1 MKHYL
6 KSTWDKCIPLETK
19 SGEDDAATLEKVVKQ
34 FGAYH
39 DENKKLFTGV
49 SDEQKNLRKEL
60 EDLELRLGRKGLGT
74 ADGKPDPKPERKAIA
89 AFIRTG
95 DETELKALSAGSDP
109 DGGYTV
115 LPVMSAGMTQKIW
128 DQSVIARLADR
139 ITIDAG
145 DRWEEV
151 VDFNEAGASWVG
163 ETSARPA
170 TTTPQIGK
178 ISIPVQEIYAL
189 QTVTQRLL
197 DDSSFDIGGWVE
209 GKIGDKFGRTE
220 GDAFING
227 DGVAKPRGFL
237 THTNVTTTDATRA
250 FGEIQYVKTGA
261 ASSFGTTVA
270 TTGDKLIDMV
280 YALRAPYRQGD
291 GVAWI
296 MNSNTANVVRK
307 FKIGATIDSYM
318 WQPGLVA
325 GEPASLLGYP
335 VEIDEYMPDLGTN
348 TYPIAFGNWKKAYK
362 IIEKNGIRMLRD
374 PFTSKPNVLFYAY
387 KRIGGG
393 LANSEA
399 IKLLKC
405 EI

>member
-1 MKHYL
+1 MKHVFP
-6 KSTWDKCIPLETK
+6 KNLETK
-19 SGEDDAATLEKVVKQ
+19 SGDDDAAILDKVVKQ

-39 DENKKLFTGV
+39 AENKKLFAGV
-49 SDEQKNLRKEL
+49 SDEQKNLRMEI
-60 EDLELRLGRKGLGT
+60 EDLELRLARKGFTT

-95 DETELKALSAGSDP
+95 DETELKALSVGSDP

-115 LPVMSAGMTQKIW
+115 LPVMSAGMTQKIF

-139 ITIDAG
+139 ISIDAG
-145 DRWEEV
+145 DAWEEV

-163 ETSARPA
+163 ENSARPA
-170 TTTPQIGK
+170 TTTPQIGL
-178 ISIPVQEIYAL
+178 IRIPVQEIYAL

-197 DDSSFDIGGWVE
+197 DDSRFDIGGWVE

-220 GDAFING
+220 GDAYING

-237 THTNVTTTDATRA
+237 TYTNVTTADATRA
-250 FGEIQYVKTGA
+250 FGELQYIKTGSA
-261 ASSFGTTVA
+261 ASFGSTVA
-270 TTGDKLIDMV
+270 TTSDKLIDMV

-291 GVAWI
+291 GVAWV
-296 MNSNTANVVRK
+296 MNSNTANAVRK
-307 FKIGATIDSYM
+307 FKIGATIDAYA
-318 WQPGLVA
+318 WQPGIVA
-325 GEPASLLGYP
+325 GQPASLLGYP
-335 VEIDEYMPDLGTN
+335 VEIDEFMPDLGAN
-348 TYPIAFGNWKKAYK
+348 TYPIAFGNFKLAYK

-374 PFTSKPNVLFYAY
+374 PFTSKPNVLFYSY
-387 KRIGGG
+387 KRVGGG

-405 EI
+405 EA